1 MIASGGWNLLEFANE
16 MHALTGKNLTL
27 STLPIV
33 TTQNGVK
40 VNGVPQDVN
49 IVNLPYARHLVQSA
63 FSQPATGTAKKP
75 AARKKPG
82 GTSSIPPPSTVT
94 VDVYNGGT
102 TNLLAAAV
110 SQALV
115 SAGYQAGATG
125 SPAAQSQTVEPAT
138 QVFYGTGA
146 AANAKKIAGYF
157 GTTATAA
164 SSVAPGHGEVLL
176 GTTSTAVPAALG
188 ASSSSPASTPWAPS
202 ASATSAANNGQAG
215 GAVTVKA
222 NAPYGI
228 PCVY

>member
-1 MIASGGWNLLEFANE
+1 MIASGGWNLLEFAGE
-16 MHALTGKNLTL
+16 MHALTGKNLSL
-27 STLPIV
+27 STLPIA
-33 TTQNGVK
+33 TTQNGVML
-40 VNGVPQDVN
+40 NGVRQDVD
-49 IVNLPYARHLVQSA
+49 IVNVPYARHLVQSA
-63 FSQPATGTAKKP
+63 FSQPAAGQAKGP
-75 AARKKPG
+75 AARKKPA

-157 GTTATAA
+157 GATATAA
-164 SSVAPGHGEVLL
+164 SSVAAGHVEVLL
-176 GTTSTAVPAALG
+176 GTTSTSVPAALG
-188 ASSSSPASTPWAPS
+188 ASSSISASAPS
-202 ASATSAANNGQAG
+202 ASASSAANNGQAG

-222 NAPYGI
+222 NARYGI